1 MQAYNLSFGRLEE
14 EDLKFKAIL
23 SYVAVLASQ
32 TKQKHLLVCE
42 YFEISGVVRLFRD
55 LQLERKRDGNM
66 RVIVWLSCHP
76 NEREDPKRGSTRI
89 HG

>member
-32 TKQKHLLVCE
+32 TKQKQPPVSVWILWN
-42 YFEISGVVRLFRD
+42 IWSGQTVQRFAARKE
-55 LQLERKRDGNM
+55 ERWKYESDC
-66 RVIVWLSCHP
+66 LA
-76 NEREDPKRGSTRI
+76 
-89 HG
+89 